1 MASPIGLHSDTPMC
15 DCGADEETF
24 VHLLF
29 HCSKHEQARTV
40 LNDALEEFSSLSDCK
55 RTISDITTMLLAP
68 PCGNNIRKSHNV
80 ILKEALFD
88 FISSI
93 DRKP

>member
-1 MASPIGLHSDTPMC
+1 MMFYNNC
-15 DCGADEETF
+15 DCGADEETV

-29 HCSKHEQARTV
+29 HCNKHEQARTA
-40 LNDALEEFSSLSDCK
+40 LNDALEEEFSSLSDCK
-55 RTISDITTMLLAP
+55 RTISDIITMLLAP
-68 PCGNNIRKSHNV
+68 PCGSKIRKSHNI

-88 FISSI
+88 FINSI